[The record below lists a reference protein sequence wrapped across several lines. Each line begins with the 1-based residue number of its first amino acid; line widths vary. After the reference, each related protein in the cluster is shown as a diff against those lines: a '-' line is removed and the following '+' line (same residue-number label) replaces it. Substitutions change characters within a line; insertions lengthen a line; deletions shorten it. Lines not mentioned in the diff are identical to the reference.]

1 MAPGASGAAKIEI
14 TLSNGEHPGTDAKTE
29 NGRTVVNVER
39 PRMYNLVDNETV
51 NQGAIEL
58 KALDPGLAVYAFTFT
73 SCTIA

>member
-1 MAPGASGAAKIEI
+1 MAPGANGPVKVEI
-14 TLSNGEHPGTDAKTE
+14 TLTNGEHPGADVKTGD
-29 NGRTVVNVER
+29 GRAIVNVER

>member
-1 MAPGASGAAKIEI
+1 MAPAAGGAVKVEI
-14 TLSNGEHPGTDAKTE
+14 TLSNGEHPGTDVKTE
-29 NGRTVVNVER
+29 SGRAIINVER

-58 KALDPGLAVYAFTFT
+58 KALAPGLAGYAFTFT